1 MTKDPKAQKLTLA
14 KAREEHARLQ
24 AEIAEHDQRYHGQ
37 DAPTIS
43 DAEYDALRRRYTAL
57 EEQFLNVAQAQ
68 LKAEIRAF
76 SAIDDL
82 DRETM
87 TAITRFRFLRRT
99 ILLTGPIT

>member
-24 AEIAEHDQRYHGQ
+24 AEIAKHDQRYHGQ

-57 EEQFLNVAQAQ
+57 EEQFPNLAVRG
-68 LKAEIRAF
+68 EIRQNPPPRADAVARQHLCRRG
-76 SAIDDL
+76 SGGV
-82 DRETM
+82 
-87 TAITRFRFLRRT
+87 LRPRAA
-99 ILLTGPIT
+99 LSGLKR